1 MDFYPWIVLVH
12 VASAFVFVFAHGVS
26 AFAAY
31 RIRDERDPARIRAY
45 LELSSSGVQTMYAA
59 FALMVLAGI
68 AGGLTRNWFAQGWIW
83 AAIGVLLLVM
93 FAMYG
98 LASRYY
104 GTVREAVGLPSSMR
118 RKGTE
123 PPPPATA
130 DELAVLLRSWRPDA
144 IAGIGFIGLLIII
157 WLMVV
162 KPF

>member
-1 MDFYPWIVLVH
+1 VDFYPWVVFVH

-31 RIRDERDPARIRAY
+31 RVRAERDPERIRA
-45 LELSSSGVQTMYAA
+45 LLDVSTSGIQAMYAA
-59 FALMVLAGI
+59 LVLLIVAGI
-68 AGGLTRNWFAQGWIW
+68 AGGLMRGWFAQGWIW
-83 AAIGVLLLVM
+83 AAIGVLVVEM

-104 GTVREAVGLPSSMR
+104 GGVRVAVGLPASNAP
-118 RKGTE
+118 KGTP
-123 PPPPATA
+123 PPPPANPQ
-130 DELAVLLRSWRPDA
+130 ELAALLDSRQPDL
-144 IAGIGFIGLLIII
+144 IAGVGVIGLLLII